1 MMQKRSFSG
10 GSGRRGAGSRE
21 GGRDGA
27 RGGGEGGRDGG
38 KRRFFFRRAK
48 VNPLLEKADHIDWKD
63 VRLLQNFIPE
73 RGKILPR
80 RISRASARSQ
90 RLLKTAIKR
99 ARYMALLPYS

>member
-1 MMQKRSFSG
+1 MMQRRSSSG
-10 GSGRRGAGSRE
+10 GGARRGGGGDRGGDRGGAGRE
-21 GGRDGA
+21 GGAG
-27 RGGGEGGRDGG
+27 GG
-38 KRRFFFRRAK
+38 KRRFFYRRAK
-48 VNPLLEKADHIDWKD
+48 VNPLLEKTDYIDWKD

-99 ARYMALLPYS
+99 ARFMALLPYS

>member
-1 MMQKRSFSG
+1 MINRRSASG
-10 GSGRRGAGSRE
+10 GGSRRGGRDSGGGAG
-21 GGRDGA
+21 GGRDGGA
-27 RGGGEGGRDGG
+27 SGG
-38 KRRFFFRRAK
+38 KRRFFYRRAK
-48 VNPLLEKADHIDWKD
+48 VNPLLEKQDHIDWKD

-99 ARYMALLPYS
+99 ARFMALLPYS

>member
-10 GSGRRGAGSRE
+10 GSGRRGAASRE

-27 RGGGEGGRDGG
+27 RGGEGGRDGG

-99 ARYMALLPYS
+99 ARFMALLPYS

>member
-1 MMQKRSFSG
+1 MQKRSSSG
-10 GSGRRGAGSRE
+10 GSGPK
-21 GGRDGA
+21 
-27 RGGGEGGRDGG
+27 RGGGGGGGG
-38 KRRFFFRRAK
+38 KRRFFYRRAK
-48 VNPLLEKADHIDWKD
+48 VNPLLEKTDHIDWKD

-99 ARYMALLPYS
+99 ARFMALLPYA

>member
-1 MMQKRSFSG
+1 MMNKRSASG
-10 GSGRRGAGSRE
+10 GGGRRGGRDSGGGG
-21 GGRDGA
+21 GGRDAGA
-27 RGGGEGGRDGG
+27 SGG
-38 KRRFFFRRAK
+38 KRRFFYRRAK
-48 VNPLLEKADHIDWKD
+48 VNPLLEKQDHIDWKD

-99 ARYMALLPYS
+99 ARFMALLPYS

>member
-1 MMQKRSFSG
+1 MMQRRSG
-10 GSGRRGAGSRE
+10 GGGGSRRGGGGGAG
-21 GGRDGA
+21 GGRDSGGA
-27 RGGGEGGRDGG
+27 SGG
-38 KRRFFFRRAK
+38 KRRFFYRRAK

-99 ARYMALLPYS
+99 ARFMALLPYS

>member
-1 MMQKRSFSG
+1 MMNKRSASGGGSRRGGRDSG
-10 GSGRRGAGSRE
+10 GSG
-21 GGRDGA
+21 GGRDGGA
-27 RGGGEGGRDGG
+27 SGG
-38 KRRFFFRRAK
+38 KRRFFYRRAK
-48 VNPLLEKADHIDWKD
+48 VNPLLEKQDHIDWKD

-99 ARYMALLPYS
+99 ARFMALLPYS

>member
-1 MMQKRSFSG
+1 MRERKSGGGGRRGGGG
-10 GSGRRGAGSRE
+10 GSGAGGGAGRGDA
-21 GGRDGA
+21 GGA
-27 RGGGEGGRDGG
+27 GG
-38 KRRFFFRRAK
+38 KRRFFYRRAK

-99 ARYMALLPYS
+99 ARFMALLPYS

>member
-1 MMQKRSFSG
+1 MMNKRSASG
-10 GSGRRGAGSRE
+10 GGGRRGGRDSGGGGG
-21 GGRDGA
+21 GGRDGGA
-27 RGGGEGGRDGG
+27 SGG
-38 KRRFFFRRAK
+38 KRRFFYRRAK
-48 VNPLLEKADHIDWKD
+48 VNPLLEKQDHIDWKD

-99 ARYMALLPYS
+99 ARFMALLPYS

>member
-1 MMQKRSFSG
+1 MMQRRSSG
-10 GSGRRGAGSRE
+10 GGSRRGGGGGA
-21 GGRDGA
+21 GGRDSGGA
-27 RGGGEGGRDGG
+27 AGG
-38 KRRFFFRRAK
+38 KRRFFYRRAK

-99 ARYMALLPYS
+99 ARFMALLPYS

>member
-1 MMQKRSFSG
+1 MMQKRS
-10 GSGRRGAGSRE
+10 GSDRGGRRGGADRGAA
-21 GGRDGA
+21 RDGGA
-27 RGGGEGGRDGG
+27 SGG
-38 KRRFFFRRAK
+38 KRRFFYRRAK

-99 ARYMALLPYS
+99 ARFMALLPYA

>member
-1 MMQKRSFSG
+1 MMNKRSASG
-10 GSGRRGAGSRE
+10 GGGRRGG
-21 GGRDGA
+21 GGRDGGGGG
-27 RGGGEGGRDGG
+27 RGGDASGG
-38 KRRFFFRRAK
+38 KRRFFYRRAK
-48 VNPLLEKADHIDWKD
+48 VNPLLEKQDHIDWKD

-99 ARYMALLPYS
+99 ARFMALLPYS

>member
-1 MMQKRSFSG
+1 MMNKRSSSG
-10 GSGRRGAGSRE
+10 GGSRRGGA
-21 GGRDGA
+21 GRDSGGGA
-27 RGGGEGGRDGG
+27 RDGGASGG
-38 KRRFFFRRAK
+38 KRRFFYRRAK
-48 VNPLLEKADHIDWKD
+48 VNPLLEKQDHIDWKD

-99 ARYMALLPYS
+99 ARFMALLPYS

>member
-1 MMQKRSFSG
+1 MMNKRSASG
-10 GSGRRGAGSRE
+10 GGGRRGGRDSG
-21 GGRDGA
+21 GGRDG
-27 RGGGEGGRDGG
+27 GRDGGASGG
-38 KRRFFFRRAK
+38 KRRFFYRRAK
-48 VNPLLEKADHIDWKD
+48 VNPLLEKQDHIDWKD

-99 ARYMALLPYS
+99 ARFMALLPYA

>member
-1 MMQKRSFSG
+1 MMNKRSASGGGSRRGGRDSG
-10 GSGRRGAGSRE
+10 GSG
-21 GGRDGA
+21 
-27 RGGGEGGRDGG
+27 GGRDGG
-38 KRRFFFRRAK
+38 ASGGKRRFVYRRAK
-48 VNPLLEKADHIDWKD
+48 VNPLLEKQDHIDWKD

-99 ARYMALLPYS
+99 ARFMALLPYS